1 MNQTTKKPRIIAAL
15 DVEDRPSALELVKAL
30 SGRIDYFKVGSR
42 LFTALGP
49 PFIEEIRKEG
59 AEVFL
64 DLKFHD
70 IPATVAGAVRVVCG
84 LGVSMMTIHTTGGYE
99 MMKAAAQEAQRY
111 AGEGSGG
118 KPVLVGVTVLTSL
131 TRDDLGLIGPV
142 KGDLNDVVLRLSE
155 KAREAGLD
163 GVVCS
168 AREAAGIRS
177 AMGEGFVIV
186 TPGIR
191 PSGSAAG
198 DQKRVV
204 TPAMAVEAGAD
215 FLVIGRPIYQAPSP
229 VKAAEA
235 ILGELEGR

>member
-1 MNQTTKKPRIIAAL
+1 MNQAVRKPRIIAAL
-15 DVEDRPSALELVKAL
+15 DVEDRASALELVQAL
-30 SGRIDYFKVGSR
+30 RGRIDYFKVGSR

-70 IPATVAGAVRVVCG
+70 IPATVAGAVRMACR
-84 LGVSMMTIHTTGGYE
+84 LGVSMMTIHTTGGRE
-99 MMKAAAQEAQRY
+99 MMKAAAEEAEKF

-131 TRDDLGLIGPV
+131 TRDDLESIGPV
-142 KGDLNDVVLRLSE
+142 KGDLNDVVMRLAA
-155 KAREAGLD
+155 KAAEAGLD

-168 AREAAGIRS
+168 AQEAAGIRA
-177 AMGEGFVIV
+177 AMGEEFIIG

-191 PSGSAAG
+191 PAGSEAG

-204 TPAMAVEAGAD
+204 TPAMAAKAGSD
-215 FLVIGRPIYQAPSP
+215 FLVIGRPIYQAQSP
-229 VKAAEA
+229 AEA
-235 ILGELEGR
+235 ADAIIAELEGR